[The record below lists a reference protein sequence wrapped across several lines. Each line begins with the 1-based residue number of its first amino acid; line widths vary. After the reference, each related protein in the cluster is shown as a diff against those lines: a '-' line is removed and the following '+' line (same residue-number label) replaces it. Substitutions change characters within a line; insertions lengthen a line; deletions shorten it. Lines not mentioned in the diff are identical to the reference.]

1 MQIAVL
7 GCLFILTVAASQT
20 GCVSPAPPVHLY
32 QIGDRVELGSVV
44 YNVLEADWR
53 PQLSEAAMVR
63 FPAHRFLVVR
73 LSVTNGGGQPVSIPS
88 FKLVDDG
95 GRVFDESFDGQ
106 FVPSW
111 LGLMRKVKPVET
123 LVGNILFDVDAKS
136 YKLKLNDDG
145 DSGQPAL
152 VEMPLRF
159 GLERPAV
166 PSALDTPLR

>member
-7 GCLFILTVAASQT
+7 GSHFVLTVAASQT
-20 GCVSPAPPVHLY
+20 GCVKPAPPVRVY
-32 QIGDRVELGSVV
+32 QIGDRVEVGSLA
-44 YNVLEADWR
+44 YHVLEADWR
-53 PQLSEAAMVR
+53 PQLSEEAQVR
-63 FPAHRFLVVR
+63 LPARRFLVIR
-73 LSVTNGGGQPVSIPS
+73 LSVTNGGAQPVSIPS

-95 GRVFDESFDGQ
+95 GSVFAESFDGQ
-106 FVPSW
+106 FVASW

-123 LVGNILFDVDAKS
+123 VEGNILFDVDAKS

-145 DSGQPAL
+145 DPGQPAL

-166 PSALDTPLR
+166 PSALDTPVR